1 MNETLNDGPRTRPT
15 PEAPQPD
22 PVPTPDALPLQDG
35 AASGGG
41 LTGETGVL
49 TPDGGEFVP
58 AERREMESPDH
69 AGQAAL
75 KRHPA
80 ATDDPFAAPPALSDG
95 EDE

>member
-1 MNETLNDGPRTRPT
+1 MNQTLNDRPRTHPT

-22 PVPTPDALPLQDG
+22 PVPTPDALPLQGG

-80 ATDDPFAAPPALSDG
+80 ATDDPFAAPPAPSDG
-95 EDE
+95 ENE